1 MGQPVTVVEKRT
13 NRPDVVRFETN
24 RVLSG
29 MAHEAFDSAERATR
43 PTPVH
48 ELVRR
53 LFAHGGVSRVHVNGN
68 VITVQLTSASSGAG
82 LKGVV
87 EELYIYYGEGV
98 EVVIPEG
105 AEA

>member
-29 MAHEAFDSAERATR
+29 MAHETFTSADQATR
-43 PTPVH
+43 PNPVD

-53 LFAHGGVSRVHVNGN
+53 LFDHGTVARVHVNGN
-68 VITVQLTSASSGAG
+68 VITVQLTSGAAPSG
-82 LKGVV
+82 LKEIV